1 MFILAEKFKCQI
13 YEGSLHVDIG
23 TPIHNVFCFFYI
35 CLIFQALLTAKHYME
50 KSNAP
55 YAFLVKRQT
64 FAPYKLKKGPEPEEY
79 VYLF

>member
-1 MFILAEKFKCQI
+1 MFLF
-13 YEGSLHVDIG
+13 YFY
-23 TPIHNVFCFFYI
+23 TCF
-35 CLIFQALLTAKHYME
+35 IFQALLTAKHYME

-64 FAPYKLKKGPEPEEY
+64 FAPYKLKKGPAPEEY

>member
-1 MFILAEKFKCQI
+1 M
-13 YEGSLHVDIG
+13 
-23 TPIHNVFCFFYI
+23 
-35 CLIFQALLTAKHYME
+35 LTAKHYME